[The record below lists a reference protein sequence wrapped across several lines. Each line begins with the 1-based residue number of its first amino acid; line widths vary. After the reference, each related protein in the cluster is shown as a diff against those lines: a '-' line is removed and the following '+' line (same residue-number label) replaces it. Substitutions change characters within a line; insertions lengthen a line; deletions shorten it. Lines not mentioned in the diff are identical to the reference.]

1 MMIRDKINQ
10 VSTKEDLFPEL
21 SLRDKL
27 QNRLIV
33 FGVNIFNWI
42 KNIFFK
48 ATSDIKKI
56 RLISIKRD
64 RMKNSISFLCPYII
78 IVYEYTPVQTIK

>member
-10 VSTKEDLFPEL
+10 ASTKEDLFPEL

-27 QNRLIV
+27 QNKLIV

-42 KNIFFK
+42 KNILLK
-48 ATSDIKKI
+48 LHRI
-56 RLISIKRD
+56 
-64 RMKNSISFLCPYII
+64 
-78 IVYEYTPVQTIK
+78 